1 MRTAGWSTRSAR
13 RCPAPAGRDAAPTG
27 PVRNQAVVS
36 RVRGRR
42 SAMRVDD
49 EVRGQLATR
58 FEVLLPHLNERQQR
72 MALACEAR
80 LLGHGG
86 VAAVA
91 DAARVSPTTV
101 RRGVGEL
108 DCAEEPLPV
117 GRSRR
122 AGGGRRPVTA
132 HDPELREALLGR
144 VEPNARGDPM
154 SPLRWTTKSLR
165 HLATELTAHGHPVS
179 APTVGRLLRQNGFS
193 LQGTAKTLEGKQH
206 PDRDGQFA
214 YINGRVK
221 AHQPAGAPVISVD
234 AKKKEQLGQ
243 LPAAGREWRPK
254 GDPVPVEDHSF
265 FSMGPEVPLAIPYGV
280 YDLTADAGW
289 VNVGV
294 DHDTSAFAVASI
306 RRWWQA
312 RGATDYPSAHRLL
325 ITADA
330 GGSNS
335 YRYRLWKAELAALAA
350 ETGLTITVC
359 HFPPGTS
366 KWNKIE
372 HRLFSQITMNWRGRP
387 LTSHQVVVA
396 TIASTRTRT
405 GLRVEA
411 ALDTGSYPLGV
422 AVPVGELRR
431 LPITRHAQ
439 HGAWNY
445 TIAPTS
451 GSEIGPVHA
460 DERVRTR
467 VRALAVLADE
477 RLTGMTAS
485 ELTELAALLA
495 PAQAALAAPRRF
507 EQRGGARRRAA
518 GAGSTGLLTEADRV
532 LVTLVYQRQ
541 LCSMNVLSDLLGVN
555 ANSIGQAIAH
565 TRALLAEHGRTI
577 AASTLRF
584 ATADALTEFAS
595 GSRPKPGRPRLAARL
610 AAPALTGMTRADL
623 AALTGRVVPVLAARA
638 ERHRHRQRGWER
650 LPGARGGIFMQKLT
664 DEERVL
670 ATVLYR
676 RGLGPHDTFAEL
688 FEVSRR
694 TIGGALREVGPLL
707 DQHGY
712 IATPTA
718 TRFTTAAQLLASLP
732 DPSADDTD
740 TPTS

>member
-1 MRTAGWSTRSAR
+1 
-13 RCPAPAGRDAAPTG
+13 
-27 PVRNQAVVS
+27 
-36 RVRGRR
+36 
-42 SAMRVDD
+42 MRVDD
-49 EVRGQLATR
+49 GVRGQLATR

-91 DAARVSPTTV
+91 AAARVSPTTV
-101 RRGVGEL
+101 RRGVSEL

-117 GRSRR
+117 GRARR
-122 AGGGRRPVTA
+122 AGGGRKPVTA
-132 HDPELREALLGR
+132 HDPELTAALLGL

-165 HLATELTAHGHPVS
+165 HLATELTEQGHPVS
-179 APTVGRLLRQNGFS
+179 APTVGRLLRQAGFS
-193 LQGTAKTLEGKQH
+193 LQGTAKTLEGSQH
-206 PDRDGQFA
+206 PDRDAQFA
-214 YINGRVK
+214 YINEQVK
-221 AHQPAGAPVISVD
+221 AHQAAHAPVISVD

-254 GDPVPVEDHSF
+254 GDPVAVEDHSF
-265 FSMGPEVPLAIPYGV
+265 FTAGPDVPLAIPYGV
-280 YDLTADAGW
+280 YDLGTDAGW

-306 RRWWQA
+306 RRWWAA
-312 RGATDYPSAHRLL
+312 RGALDHPDADRLL

-422 AVPVGELRR
+422 AVPAGELRR
-431 LPITRHAQ
+431 LPITAHAR

-445 TIAPTS
+445 TIAPT
-451 GSEIGPVHA
+451 GAAECGPVRA
-460 DERVRTR
+460 EERACARA
-467 VRALAVLADE
+467 RALAALADE
-477 RLTGMTAS
+477 RLTGMTTA
-485 ELTELAALLA
+485 ELAQLTALLA
-495 PAQAALAAPRRF
+495 PAQAAQAAQRRF
-507 EQRGGARRRAA
+507 EQRGGPRRRAA
-518 GAGSTGLLTEADRV
+518 GAGSTGLLTDADRV
-532 LVTLVYQRQ
+532 LVTAVYQRQ
-541 LCSMNVLSDLLGVN
+541 LCSMNVLSDLLGIN
-555 ANSIGQAIAH
+555 ANSIGQAIAD
-565 TRALLAEHGRTI
+565 TRQLLAEHGRTI
-577 AASTLRF
+577 TPTTLRF
-584 ATADALTEFAS
+584 ATADALTEFVS
-595 GSRPKPGRPRLAARL
+595 GSGQGPTRPRLVDRL
-610 AAPALTGMTRADL
+610 ADPVLTGLPRADL
-623 AALTGRVVPVLAARA
+623 AALTELIMPVLAARA
-638 ERHRHRQRGWER
+638 ERHRHRQRGGER
-650 LPGARGGIFMQKLT
+650 LPGARGGIFMQKIT
-664 DEERVL
+664 DAERVL
-670 ATVLYR
+670 ATVLHR
-676 RGLGPHDTFAEL
+676 RGLGTHDTLAEL

-694 TIGGALREVGPLL
+694 TIGGVLREVGPLL

-712 IATPTA
+712 VATPAA
-718 TRFTTAAQLLASLP
+718 TRFTTATELLASLP
-732 DPSADDTD
+732 ATHPNDTD
-740 TPTS
+740 TPAS